1 MAIFGKRWK
10 KAEDETDVRT
20 IDSRLEV
27 FDETSKLTKEL
38 MDDMAT
44 DVRDFMIRE
53 DLIDDEFAEYIP
65 MMKKYAHKLSRLYE
79 LTEKACKIEIEKTEI
94 LEKRMENIEKSMATL
109 AAATE
114 GQNRIL
120 ERIAVAMET
129 ENITKKK

>member
-10 KAEDETDVRT
+10 KDNDETDVTT
-20 IDSRLEV
+20 IESRLKV

-53 DLIDDEFAEYIP
+53 DLIDDEFIEYIP
-65 MMKKYAHKLSRLYE
+65 MMKKYAHKLARLYE
-79 LTEKACKIEIEKTEI
+79 LNEKACKIEIQKTEA
-94 LEKRMENIEKSMATL
+94 LEKRMESIEQSMATL
-109 AAATE
+109 ADATK

>member
-10 KAEDETDVRT
+10 KAEDEKDVRT

-27 FDETSKLTKEL
+27 FDETSKLTKEI
-38 MDDMAT
+38 MDDMTT

-53 DLIDDEFAEYIP
+53 DLIGDEFAEYIP
-65 MMKKYAHKLSRLYE
+65 TIKKYAQKFSRLYE
-79 LTEKACKIEIEKTEI
+79 LTEQACKIEIEKTEI
-94 LEKRMENIEKSMATL
+94 LEKRMESIEKSMATL

-120 ERIAVAMET
+120 ERIAVAMEVKK
-129 ENITKKK
+129 ITKKD